1 MQQSARRSTWLSGI
15 TAAVLIALLAAF
27 YITTVNN
34 MIAVDHKAEQI
45 KNSPYPVSVA
55 AGSIE
60 TLLTQCKTLADR
72 PLYVRTDEAIDNVEQ
87 SYAQIDEDLREKTA
101 FIADNHNLDTKTA
114 AALKR
119 GYEDLAGIQTAYIA
133 LCRNPDV
140 TDEQIAAF
148 ANDSIK
154 PAIDTLLELDRTVL
168 DESSESVDDLYATVT
183 AVGAQTIAI
192 ASALMTAVILSLAV
206 YLTILRRNRKQEAQ
220 LQEDVRQA
228 LAIAQTANAAKSQ
241 FLSNMSHDIRTP
253 MNAIV
258 GLTAIASAHLNEPKR
273 VQDCLNRIALSS
285 KHLLGLINDVLDMG
299 KIESGKIILSNEA
312 FSLPDLVSGIVAIL
326 QPQARAKSLK
336 LDIVIGNIQQENVVG
351 DSMRLNQALINL
363 VSNAVKYTPEGGS
376 VRLSL
381 HEKPSK
387 RAGCRDYAF
396 VVQAT
401 GIGMSPEFLKRI
413 FNPFE
418 REESAA
424 TNHTEGTGLGMAI
437 TKNVVD
443 MMGGTIEVESVLG
456 EGSTF
461 TATIPLKVED
471 KGEKP
476 DLSEL
481 RGARVLVV
489 DDDPDVL
496 ESTLPFLEEAG
507 LRGAMA
513 FSGAE
518 ALALTAEAHREGDDF
533 RTIIIDWVM
542 PVMDGV
548 ETVRRIREEVGDSTP
563 IILLS
568 AYDWSEIEEEA
579 RSAGVTAFV
588 SKPLFKSR
596 LYRVLQ
602 SLCNDGEEQVACT
615 ESTVGRI
622 SGRVLLV
629 EDNELNCEIASEL
642 IQNIG
647 VQVESVPD
655 GLEAVDRVI
664 DSPDGYY
671 GLVFM
676 DMQMPR
682 MNGIEAVKTIR
693 HALARQK
700 RPCPP
705 IVAMTANAFNEDR
718 ERALAAGMDGFL
730 TKPIDIN
737 ELEGVLE
744 AYLRAERREDLEAP
758 SDPVTPC

>member
-1 MQQSARRSTWLSGI
+1 MQQSARGSAWLSRI
-15 TAAVLIALLAAF
+15 TAAVLIMLLAAF

-34 MIAVDHKAEQI
+34 MIAVDHKTEQI

-55 AGSIE
+55 AGGIE
-60 TLLTQCKTLADR
+60 TLLTQCRTLADR
-72 PLYVRTDEAIDNVEQ
+72 PLYVRTDGAIANVEQ
-87 SYAQIDEDLREKTA
+87 SYAQIDEEMREKTA
-101 FIADNHNLDTKTA
+101 FIADNHDIDAKTA
-114 AALKR
+114 TALKR
-119 GYEDLAGIQTAYIA
+119 GYEDLADIQTAYIA

-154 PAIDTLLELDRTVL
+154 PVIDKLLELDRTVL

-183 AVGAQTIAI
+183 AVGAQTIAV
-192 ASALMTAVILSLAV
+192 ASALMAAVILSLAV

-220 LQEDVRQA
+220 LQEDVRHA
-228 LAIAQTANAAKSQ
+228 LALAQTANAAKSQ

-258 GLTAIASAHLNEPKR
+258 GLTAIAGAHLNEPKR

-299 KIESGKIILSNEA
+299 KIESGKIVLSNEA

-326 QPQARAKSLK
+326 QPQARAKNLQ

-376 VRLSL
+376 VRLSMY
-381 HEKPSK
+381 EKPSNQE
-387 RAGCRDYAF
+387 GCRDYAF
-396 VVQAT
+396 VVQDT
-401 GIGMSPEFLKRI
+401 GTGMSPEFLEKI
-413 FNPFE
+413 FDPFE

-471 KGEKP
+471 ESEEP

-496 ESTLPFLEEAG
+496 ENTLPFLEEAG

-518 ALALTAEAHREGDDF
+518 ALALTTEAHREGDDF
-533 RTIIIDWVM
+533 RAIIIDWVM

-548 ETVRRIREEVGDSTP
+548 ETVRRIREEVGEDTP

-568 AYDWSEIEEEA
+568 AYDWSEIEDEA
-579 RSAGVTAFV
+579 KGAGVTAFV
-588 SKPLFKSR
+588 SKLLFKSR

-602 SLCNDGEEQVACT
+602 SMCSNGQQDG
-615 ESTVGRI
+615 SRTVRI
-622 SGRVLLV
+622 PPRVKGRVLLV

-642 IQNIG
+642 IQNTG
-647 VQVESVPD
+647 AQVETVPD

-664 DSPDGYY
+664 DSPDGHYD
-671 GLVFM
+671 LVFM

-682 MNGIEAVKTIR
+682 MNGIEAVKAIR

-730 TKPIDIN
+730 TKPIDID
-737 ELEGVLE
+737 ELEDVLGKH
-744 AYLRAERREDLEAP
+744 LQAEQGTKR
-758 SDPVTPC
+758 

>member
-1 MQQSARRSTWLSGI
+1 MQQSARGSAWLSRI
-15 TAAVLIALLAAF
+15 TAAVLIMLLAAF

-34 MIAVDHKAEQI
+34 MIAVDHKTEQI

-55 AGSIE
+55 AGGIE
-60 TLLTQCKTLADR
+60 TLLTQCRTLADR
-72 PLYVRTDEAIDNVEQ
+72 PLYVRTDGAIANVEQ
-87 SYAQIDEDLREKTA
+87 SYAQIDEDMREKTA
-101 FIADNHNLDTKTA
+101 FIADNHDIDAKTA
-114 AALKR
+114 TALKR
-119 GYEDLAGIQTAYIA
+119 GYEDLADIQTAYIA

-154 PAIDTLLELDRTVL
+154 PVIDKLLELDRTVL

-183 AVGAQTIAI
+183 AVGAQTIAV
-192 ASALMTAVILSLAV
+192 ASALMAAVILSLAV

-220 LQEDVRQA
+220 LQEDVRHA
-228 LAIAQTANAAKSQ
+228 LALAQTANAAKSQ

-258 GLTAIASAHLNEPKR
+258 GLTAIAGAHLNEPKR

-299 KIESGKIILSNEA
+299 KIESGKIVLSNEA

-326 QPQARAKSLK
+326 QPQARAKNLQ

-376 VRLSL
+376 VRLSMY
-381 HEKPSK
+381 EKPSNQE
-387 RAGCRDYAF
+387 GCRDYAF
-396 VVQAT
+396 VVQDT
-401 GIGMSPEFLKRI
+401 GTGMSPEFLERI
-413 FNPFE
+413 FDPFE
-418 REESAA
+418 REESAE

-471 KGEKP
+471 ESEEP

-496 ESTLPFLEEAG
+496 ENTLPFLEEAG

-518 ALALTAEAHREGDDF
+518 ALALTTEAHREGDDF
-533 RTIIIDWVM
+533 RAIIIDWVM

-548 ETVRRIREEVGDSTP
+548 ETVRRIREEVGEDTP

-568 AYDWSEIEEEA
+568 AYDWSEIEDEA
-579 RSAGVTAFV
+579 KGAGVTAFV

-602 SLCNDGEEQVACT
+602 SMCSNGQQDG
-615 ESTVGRI
+615 SRTVRI
-622 SGRVLLV
+622 PPRVKGRVLLV

-642 IQNIG
+642 IQNTG
-647 VQVESVPD
+647 AQVETVPD

-664 DSPDGYY
+664 DSPDGHYD
-671 GLVFM
+671 LVFM

-682 MNGIEAVKTIR
+682 MNGIEAVKAIR

-718 ERALAAGMDGFL
+718 ERALAAGMDGYL
-730 TKPIDIN
+730 TKPIDID
-737 ELEGVLE
+737 EIEYVLGKH
-744 AYLRAERREDLEAP
+744 LQAEQGTKR
-758 SDPVTPC
+758 

>member
-1 MQQSARRSTWLSGI
+1 MQQSARGSAWLSRI
-15 TAAVLIALLAAF
+15 TAAVLIMLLAAF

-34 MIAVDHKAEQI
+34 MIAVDHKTEQI

-55 AGSIE
+55 AGGIE
-60 TLLTQCKTLADR
+60 TLLTQCRTLADR
-72 PLYVRTDEAIDNVEQ
+72 PLYVRTDGAIANVEQ
-87 SYAQIDEDLREKTA
+87 SYAQIDEDMREKTA
-101 FIADNHNLDTKTA
+101 FIADNHDIDAKTA
-114 AALKR
+114 TALKR
-119 GYEDLAGIQTAYIA
+119 GYEDLADIQTAYIA

-154 PAIDTLLELDRTVL
+154 PVIDKLLELDRTVL

-183 AVGAQTIAI
+183 AVGAQTIAV
-192 ASALMTAVILSLAV
+192 ASALMAAVILSLAV

-220 LQEDVRQA
+220 LQEDVRHA
-228 LAIAQTANAAKSQ
+228 LALAQTANAAKSQ

-258 GLTAIASAHLNEPKR
+258 GLTAIAGAHLNEPKR

-299 KIESGKIILSNEA
+299 KIESGKIVLSNEA

-326 QPQARAKSLK
+326 QPQARAKNLQ

-376 VRLSL
+376 VRLSMY
-381 HEKPSK
+381 EKPSNQE
-387 RAGCRDYAF
+387 GCRDYAF
-396 VVQAT
+396 VVQDT
-401 GIGMSPEFLKRI
+401 GTGMSPEFLEKI
-413 FNPFE
+413 FDPFE

-424 TNHTEGTGLGMAI
+424 ANHTEGTGLGMAI

-471 KGEKP
+471 ESEEP

-496 ESTLPFLEEAG
+496 ENTLPFLEEAG

-518 ALALTAEAHREGDDF
+518 ALALTTEAHREGDDF
-533 RTIIIDWVM
+533 RAIIIDWVM

-548 ETVRRIREEVGDSTP
+548 ETVRRIREEVGEDTP

-568 AYDWSEIEEEA
+568 AYDWSEIEDEA
-579 RSAGVTAFV
+579 KGAGVTAFV

-602 SLCNDGEEQVACT
+602 SMCSNGQQDG
-615 ESTVGRI
+615 SRTVRI
-622 SGRVLLV
+622 PPRVKGRVLLV

-642 IQNIG
+642 IQNTG
-647 VQVESVPD
+647 AQVETVPD

-664 DSPDGYY
+664 DSPDGHYD
-671 GLVFM
+671 LVFM

-682 MNGIEAVKTIR
+682 MNGIEAVKAIR

-705 IVAMTANAFNEDR
+705 IVAMTANAFAEDR
-718 ERALAAGMDGFL
+718 QASLDAGMDAHVD
-730 TKPIDIN
+730 KP
-737 ELEGVLE
+737 LE
-744 AYLRAERREDLEAP
+744 AKSLAAALNSPLRRH
-758 SDPVTPC
+758 

>member
-1 MQQSARRSTWLSGI
+1 MQQSARGSAWLSRI
-15 TAAVLIALLAAF
+15 TAAVLIMLLAAF

-34 MIAVDHKAEQI
+34 MIAVDHKTEQI

-55 AGSIE
+55 AGGIE
-60 TLLTQCKTLADR
+60 TLLTQCRTLADR
-72 PLYVRTDEAIDNVEQ
+72 PLYVRTDGAIANVEQ
-87 SYAQIDEDLREKTA
+87 SYAQIDEDMREKTA
-101 FIADNHNLDTKTA
+101 FIADNHDIDAKTA
-114 AALKR
+114 TALKR
-119 GYEDLAGIQTAYIA
+119 GYEDLADIQTAYIA

-154 PAIDTLLELDRTVL
+154 PVIDKLLELDRTVL

-183 AVGAQTIAI
+183 AVGAQTIAV
-192 ASALMTAVILSLAV
+192 ASALMAAVILSLAV

-220 LQEDVRQA
+220 LQEDVRHA
-228 LAIAQTANAAKSQ
+228 LALAQTANAAKSQ

-258 GLTAIASAHLNEPKR
+258 GLTAIAGAHLNEPKR

-299 KIESGKIILSNEA
+299 KIESGKIVLSNEA

-326 QPQARAKSLK
+326 QPQARAKNLQ

-376 VRLSL
+376 VRLSMY
-381 HEKPSK
+381 EKPSNQE
-387 RAGCRDYAF
+387 GCRDYAF
-396 VVQAT
+396 VVQDT
-401 GIGMSPEFLKRI
+401 GTGMSPEFLEKI
-413 FNPFE
+413 FDPFE

-424 TNHTEGTGLGMAI
+424 ANHTEGTGLGMAI

-471 KGEKP
+471 ESEEP

-496 ESTLPFLEEAG
+496 ENTLPFLEEAG

-518 ALALTAEAHREGDDF
+518 ALALTTEAHREGDDF
-533 RTIIIDWVM
+533 RAIIIDWVM

-548 ETVRRIREEVGDSTP
+548 ETVRRIREEVGEDTP

-568 AYDWSEIEEEA
+568 TYDWSEIEDEA
-579 RSAGVTAFV
+579 KGAGVTAFV

-602 SLCNDGEEQVACT
+602 SMCSNGQQDG
-615 ESTVGRI
+615 SRTVRI
-622 SGRVLLV
+622 PPRVKGRVLLV

-642 IQNIG
+642 IQNTG
-647 VQVESVPD
+647 AQVETVPD

-664 DSPDGYY
+664 DSPDGHYD
-671 GLVFM
+671 LVFM

-682 MNGIEAVKTIR
+682 MNGIEAVKAIR

-730 TKPIDIN
+730 TKPIDID
-737 ELEGVLE
+737 ELEDVLGKH
-744 AYLRAERREDLEAP
+744 LQAEQGTKR
-758 SDPVTPC
+758 

>member
-1 MQQSARRSTWLSGI
+1 MQQSARGSAWLSRI
-15 TAAVLIALLAAF
+15 TAAVLIMLLAAF

-34 MIAVDHKAEQI
+34 MIAVDHKTEQI

-55 AGSIE
+55 AGGIE
-60 TLLTQCKTLADR
+60 TLLTQCRTLADR
-72 PLYVRTDEAIDNVEQ
+72 PLYVRTDGAIANVEQ
-87 SYAQIDEDLREKTA
+87 SYAQIDEEMREKTA
-101 FIADNHNLDTKTA
+101 FIADNHDIDAKTA
-114 AALKR
+114 TALKR
-119 GYEDLAGIQTAYIA
+119 GYEDLADIQTAYIA

-154 PAIDTLLELDRTVL
+154 PVIDKLLELDRTVL

-183 AVGAQTIAI
+183 AVGAQTIAV
-192 ASALMTAVILSLAV
+192 ASALMAAVILSLAV

-220 LQEDVRQA
+220 LQEDVRHA
-228 LAIAQTANAAKSQ
+228 LALAQTANAAKSQ

-258 GLTAIASAHLNEPKR
+258 GLTAIAGAHLNEPKR

-299 KIESGKIILSNEA
+299 KIESGKIVLSNEA

-326 QPQARAKSLK
+326 QPQARAKNLQ

-376 VRLSL
+376 VRLSMY
-381 HEKPSK
+381 EKPSNQE
-387 RAGCRDYAF
+387 GCRDYAF
-396 VVQAT
+396 VVQDT
-401 GIGMSPEFLKRI
+401 GTGMSPEFLEKI
-413 FNPFE
+413 FDPFE

-471 KGEKP
+471 ESEEP

-496 ESTLPFLEEAG
+496 ENTLPFLEEAG

-518 ALALTAEAHREGDDF
+518 ALALTTEAHREGDDF
-533 RTIIIDWVM
+533 RAIIIDWVM

-548 ETVRRIREEVGDSTP
+548 ETVRRIREEVGEDTP

-568 AYDWSEIEEEA
+568 AYDWSEIEDEA
-579 RSAGVTAFV
+579 KGAGVTAFV

-602 SLCNDGEEQVACT
+602 SMCSNGQQDG
-615 ESTVGRI
+615 SRTVRI
-622 SGRVLLV
+622 PPRVKGRVLLV

-642 IQNIG
+642 IQNTG
-647 VQVESVPD
+647 AQVETVPD

-664 DSPDGYY
+664 DSPDGHYD
-671 GLVFM
+671 LVFM

-682 MNGIEAVKTIR
+682 MNGIEAVKAIR

-730 TKPIDIN
+730 TKPIDID
-737 ELEGVLE
+737 ELEDVLGKH
-744 AYLRAERREDLEAP
+744 LQAEQGTKR
-758 SDPVTPC
+758 

>member
-1 MQQSARRSTWLSGI
+1 MQQSARGSAWLSRI
-15 TAAVLIALLAAF
+15 TAAVLIMLLAAF

-34 MIAVDHKAEQI
+34 MIAVDHKTEQI

-55 AGSIE
+55 AGGIE
-60 TLLTQCKTLADR
+60 TLLTQCRTLADR
-72 PLYVRTDEAIDNVEQ
+72 PLYVRTDGAIANVEQ
-87 SYAQIDEDLREKTA
+87 SYAQIDEDMREKTA
-101 FIADNHNLDTKTA
+101 FIADNHDIDAKTA
-114 AALKR
+114 TALKR
-119 GYEDLAGIQTAYIA
+119 GYEDLADIQTAYIA

-154 PAIDTLLELDRTVL
+154 PVIDKLLELDRTVL

-183 AVGAQTIAI
+183 AVGAQTIAV
-192 ASALMTAVILSLAV
+192 ASALMAAVILSLAV

-220 LQEDVRQA
+220 LQEDVRHA
-228 LAIAQTANAAKSQ
+228 LALAQTANAAKSQ

-258 GLTAIASAHLNEPKR
+258 GLTAIAGAHLNEPKR

-299 KIESGKIILSNEA
+299 KIESGKIVLSNEA

-326 QPQARAKSLK
+326 QPQARAKNLQ

-376 VRLSL
+376 VRLSMY
-381 HEKPSK
+381 EKPSNQE
-387 RAGCRDYAF
+387 GCRDYAF
-396 VVQAT
+396 VVQDT
-401 GIGMSPEFLKRI
+401 GTGMSPEFLEKI
-413 FNPFE
+413 FDPFE

-424 TNHTEGTGLGMAI
+424 ANHTEGTGLGMAI

-471 KGEKP
+471 ESEEP

-496 ESTLPFLEEAG
+496 ENTLPFLEEAG

-518 ALALTAEAHREGDDF
+518 ALALTTEAHREGDDF
-533 RTIIIDWVM
+533 RAIIIDWVM

-548 ETVRRIREEVGDSTP
+548 ETVRRIREEVGEDTP

-568 AYDWSEIEEEA
+568 AYDWSEIEDEA
-579 RSAGVTAFV
+579 KGAGVTAFV

-602 SLCNDGEEQVACT
+602 SMCSNGQQDG
-615 ESTVGRI
+615 SRTVRI
-622 SGRVLLV
+622 PPRVKGRVLLV

-642 IQNIG
+642 IQNTG
-647 VQVESVPD
+647 AQVETVPD

-664 DSPDGYY
+664 DSPDGHYD
-671 GLVFM
+671 LVFM

-682 MNGIEAVKTIR
+682 MNGIEAVKAIR

-730 TKPIDIN
+730 TKPIDID
-737 ELEGVLE
+737 ELEDVLGKH
-744 AYLRAERREDLEAP
+744 LQAEQGTKR
-758 SDPVTPC
+758 